1 MGELAATTN
10 NMRQFSYSLFFLML
24 TCIASAQS
32 PAIDSLKSILR
43 YSQRDTIRV
52 AALWRLAEQYQFFKP
67 DTTLQLAHEALLL
80 SQRIHYIEGESR
92 SLALMATGQ
101 YLLGDY
107 PKALNNYMLKL
118 QLEEKRN
125 SSRNYASALN
135 NIGLMYILLAQYP
148 NALNYLRRA
157 DSTVTAAGGK
167 TKAELENRILVNLG
181 EAFFRMKRNDS
192 ANYFFSKALMQGR
205 INGDDFYRGAALLGL
220 GNVDAATGDGEA
232 AMGNYR
238 QAFVFLN
245 NGVDNDM
252 LCETAMGLANVF
264 KKSGQPDSA
273 LHYAMLAFNTGER
286 DGFLSR
292 EFDAAAFLSRY
303 YKDLGN
309 FDSAFSYLEHAVV
322 LEDSLKGQAKTR
334 EAMIISSNEQ
344 LRQAELAEEKEKEKA
359 SRLQQLQILAICIF
373 IPLFFLLTLA
383 ISRIR
388 IHRNAIRFM
397 GVVSLLL
404 VFEFLTLLLH
414 PLIEEYT
421 HHNNVLLLLILV
433 VIGAGLIPL
442 HHKLEHLLIEKLT
455 THRHPKHKLP
465 SLNTATEDIPAEP
478 QLATVQP
485 LMNEPLIEVETGDES
500 QDGTEEEK
508 KETAPAVSAEE
519 AGVEEKEIKN
529 LE

>member
-1 MGELAATTN
+1 
-10 NMRQFSYSLFFLML
+10 MRQFCCTLLFFML
-24 TCIASAQS
+24 SAMVLAQS
-32 PAIDSLKSILR
+32 PVMDSLQSVLR
-43 YSQRDTIRV
+43 RNRQDSNRV
-52 AALWRLAEQYQFFKP
+52 IALWRLAEQYQFFKP
-67 DTTLQLAHEALLL
+67 DTTVQLAHEALLL
-80 SQRIHYIEGESR
+80 SQRINYIEGESR
-92 SLALMATGQ
+92 SLAVMATGQ

-135 NIGLMYILLAQYP
+135 NIGLMYILLAEYP

-157 DSTVTAAGGK
+157 DSSVKAAGGK
-167 TKAELENRILVNLG
+167 TKVELENRILVNLG
-181 EAFFRMKRNDS
+181 EVFFRMKRNDS
-192 ANYFFSKALMQGR
+192 ANYYFSKALIEGR
-205 INGDDFYRGAALLGL
+205 VNSDKFYRGAALLGL
-220 GNVDAATGDGEA
+220 GNVDAATGDDEA

-238 QAFVFLN
+238 QAFGFLN
-245 NGVDNDM
+245 NGVNNDM
-252 LCETAMGLANVF
+252 LCETALGLANVF
-264 KKSGQPDSA
+264 KKRSLPDSS
-273 LHYAMLAFNTGER
+273 LHYAMLAFRTGES

-303 YKDLGN
+303 YKDIGN

-344 LRQAELAEEKEKEKA
+344 LRQAELAEEKEREKA

-383 ISRIR
+383 VSRIR

-414 PLIEEYT
+414 PLIAQFT
-421 HHNNVLLLLILV
+421 HHNQVFELLILV
-433 VIGAGLIPL
+433 VIGAGLVPL
-442 HHKLEHLLIEKLT
+442 HHRLEHLLIEKLT
-455 THRHPKHKLP
+455 THRLSKHKT
-465 SLNTATEDIPAEP
+465 SSVDTSTEDIATEP
-478 QLATVQP
+478 P
-485 LMNEPLIEVETGDES
+485 LTELQAVINEPLVKAETGGEN
-500 QDGTEEEK
+500 QEGVEEK
-508 KETAPAVSAEE
+508 TAPPVSAEE
-519 AGVEEKEIKN
+519 AVEEEGEIRN

>member
-1 MGELAATTN
+1 
-10 NMRQFSYSLFFLML
+10 MRQFSCSLCFFML
-24 TCIASAQS
+24 VCIASAQS
-32 PAIDSLKSILR
+32 PAIDSLKFMLSH
-43 YSQRDTIRV
+43 SQRDTNRV
-52 AALWRLAEQYQFFKP
+52 TTLWRLAEQYQFFKP

-80 SQRIHYIEGESR
+80 SQRINYVEGESR
-92 SLALMATGQ
+92 SRAVMATAQ

-135 NIGLMYILLAQYP
+135 NIGLMYILLAQYS

-157 DSTVTAAGGK
+157 DSTVTAAGGA
-167 TKAELENRILVNLG
+167 TKAELGNRILVNIG

-192 ANYFFSKALMQGR
+192 ANYYFSKALMQGC
-205 INGDDFYRGAALLGL
+205 IDGDDFYRGAALLGL
-220 GNVDAATGDGEA
+220 GNVDAAINDEEA

-238 QAFVFLN
+238 QAFIFLN

-273 LHYAMLAFNTGER
+273 LHYAMLAFNTGKR

-303 YKDLGN
+303 YKDIKN

-414 PLIEEYT
+414 PLIERYT
-421 HHNNVLLLLILV
+421 HHNNVLLLLTLV

-442 HHKLEHLLIEKLT
+442 HHRLEHLLIEKLT
-455 THRHPKHKLP
+455 TKKRPKQKVP
-465 SLNTATEDIPAEP
+465 SLNTATEDIPTEP
-478 QLATVQP
+478 QLPTLQP
-485 LMNEPLIEVETGDES
+485 LVNEPLVEVEIES
-500 QDGTEEEK
+500 EMQDDAE

-519 AGVEEKEIKN
+519 AGEGEKEIKN